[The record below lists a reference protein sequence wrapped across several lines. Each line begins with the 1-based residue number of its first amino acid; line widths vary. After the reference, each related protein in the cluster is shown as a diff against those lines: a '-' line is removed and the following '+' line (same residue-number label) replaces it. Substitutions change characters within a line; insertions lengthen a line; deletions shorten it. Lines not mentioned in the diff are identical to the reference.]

1 MVLSLVIGVSSLY
14 GISLGI
20 SKINSKWPTQRKFK
34 NENKGICNESVNEG
48 TRFRKAFIFI
58 FGLIV
63 VQGNLNM
70 KAYTNNKKV
79 KITLYREHS

>member
-1 MVLSLVIGVSSLY
+1 MSLVIGVNSLY

-20 SKINSKWPTQRKFK
+20 SKINLNWPIQRKFN
-34 NENKGICNESVNEG
+34 NENKGICNESVNER

-70 KAYTNNKKV
+70 KAYK
-79 KITLYREHS
+79 